1 MSEAADNSLEN
12 ELWLIHLLQ
21 QLFRGN
27 PYLTVFLKDNPFDE
41 RLPNYLRIKRRN
53 VGSEM

>member
-1 MSEAADNSLEN
+1 MAEAADNSLEN

-21 QLFRGN
+21 LLFKGN

-53 VGSEM
+53 IGSEL